1 MQHGPR
7 PSADASLICG
17 LLAKY
22 LPSDCLGL
30 MCLPYPIYAHA
41 HNAAQEWVAQG
52 VIEFMSCAFRCL
64 NLGFIIRGTDR
75 QTDRRLRACRW
86 PLTVNRM
93 RQKSVVERGGK
104 GSAGGRALKIYC
116 CFISI
121 LFAAARAHSH
131 LPARSLSNN
140 RSLSLEKGLAL

>member
-7 PSADASLICG
+7 PSADASLISG

-75 QTDRRLRACRW
+75 QQEIARLPMASNSKQDEAKECGREGGEGKCRR
-86 PLTVNRM
+86 
-93 RQKSVVERGGK
+93 
-104 GSAGGRALKIYC
+104 
-116 CFISI
+116 
-121 LFAAARAHSH
+121 
-131 LPARSLSNN
+131 
-140 RSLSLEKGLAL
+140 

>member
-75 QTDRRLRACRW
+75 RKIARLPMASNSKQDEGKECSR
-86 PLTVNRM
+86 
-93 RQKSVVERGGK
+93 ERGC
-104 GSAGGRALKIYC
+104 AGGRALKIYC

>member
-22 LPSDCLGL
+22 LASDCLGL

-41 HNAAQEWVAQG
+41 HNAVQEWVAQG

-75 QTDRRLRACRW
+75 QKIARLPMASNSKQDEAKECGR
-86 PLTVNRM
+86 
-93 RQKSVVERGGK
+93 ERGEGK
-104 GSAGGRALKIYC
+104 CR
-116 CFISI
+116 
-121 LFAAARAHSH
+121 R
-131 LPARSLSNN
+131 
-140 RSLSLEKGLAL
+140 

>member
-30 MCLPYPIYAHA
+30 MCLPYPICAHA

-64 NLGFIIRGTDR
+64 NLGFIIR
-75 QTDRRLRACRW
+75 QKIARLPMASNSKQDEAKKCGRER
-86 PLTVNRM
+86 
-93 RQKSVVERGGK
+93 ERGGEMQEVEHLK
-104 GSAGGRALKIYC
+104 YIAASFLFYSQHRARTRTSL
-116 CFISI
+116 
-121 LFAAARAHSH
+121 RAPYQITGAC
-131 LPARSLSNN
+131 LWRKA
-140 RSLSLEKGLAL
+140 